1 MSQATDSRDTSGAR
15 VGVIGRVSRAGR
27 GLRGPRALRALLPEP
42 GIRLL
47 VAIQL
52 IDAVGTGVFVS
63 GSAVV
68 YLRVFGFSPGAVG
81 AALGLAGVAGLVASV
96 VGGVA
101 VDRVGAR
108 RSLLLLN
115 GAQALAYLSFFLVH
129 GFAVFAT
136 LLCLIAAI
144 DYSKGAAFSAVL
156 AGQLHGRSTAV
167 RSRAV
172 LRSYFNA
179 GLLGGSSAAEML
191 IGVGRDWLLPVFVG
205 ANAASYALCV
215 VLVLLLPRPEEAEA
229 RPRRSRRRFTAL
241 RDRRLL
247 GVVLL
252 SSVLGLHG
260 AILTVALPLWVIR
273 HTHVP
278 TSLVPV
284 LLAVNTV
291 LAVTAQVPLSRGSE
305 HIPGAGRAARQS
317 SWMVAGACLVL
328 AATAG
333 RGGAAGDVLVLLA
346 VVVLTAGELRQAASR
361 WGLSFALAPADAR
374 AEYLGA
380 FNVCLALSAIYGA
393 PLTVWIT
400 SGLGAP
406 GWLILAALVSAAGLL
421 VVPAATGAGR
431 AAVAAG
437 LLEEEVLE

>member
-1 MSQATDSRDTSGAR
+1 MSQATPSRIAR
-15 VGVIGRVSRAGR
+15 ASRAG
-27 GLRGPRALRALLPEP
+27 LRLLPEP

-63 GSAVV
+63 GSAVI

-81 AALGLAGVAGLVASV
+81 TALGMAGVAGLVASV
-96 VGGVA
+96 LGGVA

-115 GAQALAYLSFFLVH
+115 AAQALAYLAFFLVH
-129 GFAVFAT
+129 GFAAFAA
-136 LLCLIAAI
+136 LLCLIGVV

-156 AGQLHGRSTAV
+156 SARLQGQSTAV

-172 LRSYFNA
+172 LRSFFNA
-179 GLLGGSSAAEML
+179 GLLGGSSAAAML
-191 IGVGRDWLLPVFVG
+191 IGVGRHWLLPVFVG
-205 ANAASYALCV
+205 ANAASYALCAVLV
-215 VLVLLLPRPEEAEA
+215 VLLRPPPGAA
-229 RPRRSRRRFTAL
+229 DGPRRSRRRFAAL

-260 AILTVALPLWVIR
+260 VILTVALPLWVLR
-273 HTHVP
+273 HTSVP
-278 TSLVPV
+278 TSLIPV
-284 LLAVNTV
+284 LLALNTV
-291 LAVTAQVPLSRGSE
+291 LAVTAQVPFSRGSDR
-305 HIPGAGRAARQS
+305 IPGAARAARQS
-317 SWMVAGACLVL
+317 SWLVAGGCLLL

-333 RGGAAGDVLVLLA
+333 RGGPLGTALVLLA
-346 VVVLTAGELRQAASR
+346 VVVLTGGELRQAASR
-361 WGLSFALAPADAR
+361 WGLSFALAPAGAR

-380 FNVCLALSAIYGA
+380 FNVCLALTAIYGA
-393 PLTVWIT
+393 PLTVWLT
-400 SGLGAP
+400 SGLGAT
-406 GWLILAALVSAAGLL
+406 GWLLLAALVSVAGLL
-421 VVPAATGAGR
+421 VVPAATGAGT

-437 LLEEEVLE
+437 LLDEEVLR